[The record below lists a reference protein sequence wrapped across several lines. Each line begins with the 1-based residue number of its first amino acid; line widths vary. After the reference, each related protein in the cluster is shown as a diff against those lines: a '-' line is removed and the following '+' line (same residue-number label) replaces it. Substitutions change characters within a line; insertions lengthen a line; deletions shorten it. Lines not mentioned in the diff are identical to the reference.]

1 MNDITLFDLF
11 NLLLIVGLILSAAL
25 VVLVR
30 GVINAVIASAV
41 TGTFLT
47 LLFFHLEAP
56 DVALSEAAV
65 GAVAVPMVLLISLA
79 KIRGL
84 LDNPSEVE

>member
-1 MNDITLFDLF
+1 VISLFDIL
-11 NLLLIVGLILSAAL
+11 NALLVAGLLLSGLL
-25 VVLVR
+25 VVRVR
-30 GVINAVIASAV
+30 GLINAVVASAA

-47 LLFFHLEAP
+47 LLFFLLEAP

-84 LDNPSEVE
+84 LNDPTEVD

>member
-1 MNDITLFDLF
+1 MPEILNV
-11 NLLLIVGLILSAAL
+11 LLVLAMLVCAVL
-25 VVLVR
+25 VVRVQRL
-30 GVINAVIASAV
+30 IHAVIAFSAL
-41 TGTFLT
+41 GTFLT
-47 LLFFHLEAP
+47 LVFFLLQAP

-84 LDNPSEVE
+84 LDDHTEAD

>member
-1 MNDITLFDLF
+1 MR
-11 NLLLIVGLILSAAL
+11 
-25 VVLVR
+25 VR
-30 GVINAVIASAV
+30 GLINAVVASAV

-47 LLFFHLEAP
+47 LIFFLLQAP

-65 GAVAVPMVLLISLA
+65 GAVAVPLVVLISLA

-84 LDNPSEVE
+84 LENPQEAD